1 MDTTGGQPFG
11 KRNRMTFLRQNYL
24 DQVPGVETHDSL
36 LSADLYQLPQ
46 PTTAF
51 CTGFLGGKYH
61 GGKELVNHC
70 SGMSWVNPLYRIDP
84 PWIPMGNLCKSQYVV
99 SGEDSEIP
107 WDINNS
113 LPVDRKNY
121 RRGL

>member
-1 MDTTGGQPFG
+1 MLRLKFILKLFLKAKQNMDTTGGQPFG

-61 GGKELVNHC
+61 GGKALVNHC
-70 SGMSWVNPLYRIDP
+70 SGMF
-84 PWIPMGNLCKSQYVV
+84 G
-99 SGEDSEIP
+99 
-107 WDINNS
+107 
-113 LPVDRKNY
+113 
-121 RRGL
+121 